1 MNLAEFHLELNRLVE
16 DLHRET
22 GSKYADFVLRG
33 RQLAKEAAT
42 VQMEEWFAQTPGAL
56 SSLND

>member
-1 MNLAEFHLELNRLVE
+1 MNLAEFHLELNRIVE

-42 VQMEEWFAQTPGAL
+42 VQMEEWFSQNPEAL
-56 SSLND
+56 TNLH

>member
-1 MNLAEFHLELNRLVE
+1 MSLAEFHLELNRIVE

-42 VQMEEWFAQTPGAL
+42 VQMEEWFYQNPEAL
-56 SSLND
+56 TNPH